1 MKKNNVKII
10 EAKQLTWINI
20 SNATHE
26 DIEFIE
32 KNFDFHALDLED
44 CLTENQRSKID
55 EYSDYLFIILHL
67 PFLNKRSKRVRTL
80 EVDIFVSEELL
91 VTIHD
96 NHPVINKIFDNC
108 NEKTEF
114 ATEYLEGGS
123 GFLLYKIANELFES
137 CFPIVDDLSKTI
149 NNIETEVFE
158 LDLGR
163 DRLKDI
169 LLIKKDLINFRRTI
183 MPQRAVIA
191 QLEHLNLRFS
201 KKELD
206 IYFDNVV
213 DKIEKLY
220 AVAEN
225 LKDLIDSLHQTNE
238 SIISHNT
245 NNVIRVLTVFS
256 VVMLPLTVITG
267 FYGMNLQPLPF
278 ESQIYS
284 VYIVGFIMFA
294 VLTSMLCYFKYK
306 KWI

>member
-26 DIEFIE
+26 DIEYIE

-55 EYSDYLFIILHL
+55 EYSEYLFIILHL
-67 PFLNKRSKRVRTL
+67 PFLNKRSKRVKTL

-278 ESQIYS
+278 ESQSYS

>member
-10 EAKQLTWINI
+10 EAKQLTWVNI
-20 SNATHE
+20 SNATE
-26 DIEFIE
+26 ADIEYIE
-32 KNFDFHALDLED
+32 KNFNFHALDLED

-55 EYSDYLFIILHL
+55 EYNDYLFIILHL
-67 PFLNKRSKRVRTL
+67 PFLNKRTKRVKSL
-80 EVDIFVSEELL
+80 EVDIFVSEDLL
-91 VTIHD
+91 ITIHD
-96 NHPVINKIFDNC
+96 NHPVINKIFENC

-114 ATEYLEGGS
+114 TVEYLEGGS
-123 GFLLYKIANELFES
+123 GFLLYKITNELFES

-220 AVAEN
+220 AVVEN

-267 FYGMNLQPLPF
+267 FYGMNLEPLPF
-278 ESQIYS
+278 ENHNNS
-284 VYIVGFIMFA
+284 VFLVGLIMFA
-294 VLTSMLCYFKYK
+294 VLASMLCYFKYK